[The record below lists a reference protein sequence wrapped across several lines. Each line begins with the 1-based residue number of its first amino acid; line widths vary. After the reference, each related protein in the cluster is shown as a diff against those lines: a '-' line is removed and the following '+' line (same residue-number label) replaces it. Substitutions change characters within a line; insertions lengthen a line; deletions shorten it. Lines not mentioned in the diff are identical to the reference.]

1 MSTGPDPA
9 ADRHWLTL
17 AVELSRRC
25 PPSGTAFS
33 VGAVVVADGREI
45 ARGHSRETDAH
56 VHAEE
61 SALAKIEAGDE
72 RLQRATVYTSL
83 EPCSNRRSRPDT
95 CTQLIL
101 RAGIPRV
108 VFAWREPAIFV
119 DCHGAE
125 DLRASGV
132 EVVEM
137 PELADAVRAVNA
149 HLVAPSEPPHPS
161 SAM

>member
-1 MSTGPDPA
+1 VNADVAPPG
-9 ADRHWLTL
+9 DRHWLAL

-25 PPSGTAFS
+25 PPSATAFS

-61 SALAKIEAGDE
+61 AALAKLDADDE
-72 RLQRATVYTSL
+72 RLRRATIYTSL
-83 EPCSNRRSRPDT
+83 EPCSTRRSRSDT

-108 VFAWREPAIFV
+108 VFAWREPEVFV

-149 HLVAPSEPPHPS
+149 HLLRPPGPRQI
-161 SAM
+161 

>member
-9 ADRHWLTL
+9 TDRHWLTL
-17 AVELSRRC
+17 AVDLSRLC
-25 PPSGTAFS
+25 PLSATAFS
-33 VGAVVVADGREI
+33 VGALVVADGQEI
-45 ARGHSRETDAH
+45 ARGYSRETDAH

-61 SALAKIEAGDE
+61 SALAKLEAGDR
-72 RLQRATVYTSL
+72 RLQRATMYTSL
-83 EPCSNRRSRPDT
+83 EPCTTRRSRPDT

-108 VFAWREPAIFV
+108 VFAWREPEVFV

-137 PELADAVRAVNA
+137 PDLADSVRAVNA
-149 HLVAPSEPPHPS
+149 HLVAPSDPPRP
-161 SAM
+161 